1 MKKIIPILIL
11 LTTLLS
17 SCFSVNKF
25 IRKHPKRYEAI
36 TDTFVARGNCL
47 NTIIKI
53 DTINNIVYKIDTI
66 NVTDTFNFVLNG
78 HDTTI
83 IEKRKI
89 IWRDSF
95 KTITINSTVIDSSRI
110 VLLQKQIGAKETILK
125 SQETL
130 LKHYRQLMWSIII
143 AIMIIIAI
151 KIIFK

>member
-1 MKKIIPILIL
+1 MKYIFIFLSTI
-11 LTTLLS
+11 LLS

-25 IRKHPKRYEAI
+25 IQKHPKRYEAI

-110 VLLQKQIGAKETILK
+110 VLLQKQIGAKIEQINK
-125 SQETL
+125 QETL
-130 LKHYRQLMWSIII
+130 LKHYRQLMCSIII